1 MSLTLGTALLIG
13 GAVKGLTSLGKT
25 FYGNRQRKQG
35 LERQREAEGMWANRP
50 DMEVP
55 ESVNEMIEKYREMAG
70 MDRLPGQ
77 DIMEGNIQSQTA
89 TGIDAIKSMQSG
101 AGGLGAV
108 TQMVAGQQDKF
119 SDMGMNLAKMV
130 NENKGRLAG
139 ALGQKGEYEQK
150 AWEWNK
156 AQPWQTRYDQA
167 YGEGQAKE
175 GAGVQNIW
183 SGISGMGNAVSDS
196 LIGSAAGKG
205 GSGGGDIAG
214 LLGML
219 SQIMGNQGVNPNR
232 EEVTFR

>member
-35 LERQREAEGMWANRP
+35 LARQKEAQSMWADRP

-55 ESVNEMIEKYREMAG
+55 ESVNEMIQKYREMAG

-108 TQMVAGQQDKF
+108 TQMVAGQQDQF
-119 SDMGMNLAKMV
+119 SNMGMNLAQMV
-130 NENKGRLAG
+130 QQNQGLLAQGLGR
-139 ALGQKGEYEQK
+139 KGEWEQK

-156 AQPWQTRYDQA
+156 AQPWQQRYGEA
-167 YGEGQAKE
+167 YGEGQAEE
-175 GAGVQNIW
+175 GAGIQNIW
-183 SGISGMGNAVSDS
+183 SGISGMGNAVSDT
-196 LIGSAAGKG
+196 LIGKAGGKDFLDALA
-205 GSGGGDIAG
+205 SNYYKYKY
-214 LLGML
+214 
-219 SQIMGNQGVNPNR
+219 SH
-232 EEVTFR
+232 